1 MTSILKVTEIQD
13 PTNSNSA
20 ITVDSSGNIALP
32 NISSNALYRT
42 GTWTVTD
49 VSGNGLSLTQSET
62 ARYIRIGDLV
72 YVNFYVTFP
81 GSGGNSSNS
90 KLGGLPFP
98 SATGKGYHYLAG
110 RIQDYGAADVRVQIQ
125 PGTTT
130 GIPQQNN
137 TAMLNS
143 QLAVGRYVIMSGCYI
158 AESGT

>member
-1 MTSILKVTEIQD
+1 MTSVLKVTEIQD

-32 NISSNALYRT
+32 NIGSNALYRT

-98 SATGKGYHYLAG
+98 TATGYGYHYLAG

-130 GIPQQNN
+130 GYPQQNN
-137 TAMLNS
+137 SFVINS
-143 QLAVGRYVIMSGCYI
+143 NLANRYVIMSGCYI

>member
-1 MTSILKVTEIQD
+1 MASELGVQTIQH
-13 PTNSNSA
+13 TNGTDA
-20 ITVDSSGNIALP
+20 ITIDSSGNIALP
-32 NISSNALYRT
+32 QIGSNAFYRT
-42 GTWTVTD
+42 GTWTATD
-49 VSGNGLSLTQSET
+49 ASGNGLSLTQDVT
-62 ARYIRIGDLV
+62 AQYVRIGDLV
-72 YVNFYVTFP
+72 YVNFYVTYP
-81 GSGGNSSNS
+81 GSGGNSSS
-90 KLGGLPFP
+90 AVIGGLPFQV
-98 SATGKGYHYLAG
+98 ATSKGYHYLAG